1 MHARHVGIA
10 VADVAWPESTR
21 DAGAS
26 ANAYFFLQQVN
37 NFRHGMTIA
46 RPHVDNVVGGC
57 RHVQRHSKRLGHI
70 VDVDEVPAFLAI
82 LEDVNIATLLERVGK
97 DRQDAGIGITKRL
110 PRTVDVLQTEGDEGN
125 PDGGTRELA
134 QDRKSVVEGKQ
145 STASV

>member
-97 DRQDAGIGITKRL
+97 DRQDAGIRSEEHTSELQSLMRISYAVFCLTK
-110 PRTVDVLQTEGDEGN
+110 TN
-125 PDGGTRELA
+125 Y
-134 QDRKSVVEGKQ
+134 
-145 STASV
+145 